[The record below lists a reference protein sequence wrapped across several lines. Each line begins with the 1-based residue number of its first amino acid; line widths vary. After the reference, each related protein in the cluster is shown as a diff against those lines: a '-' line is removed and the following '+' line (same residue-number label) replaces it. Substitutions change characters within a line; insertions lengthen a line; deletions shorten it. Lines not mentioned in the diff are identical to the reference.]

1 MTAPKVTHFENP
13 KIHASIRS
21 IQINGAP
28 WFSARDICLSLGI
41 HLLGKGYANV
51 TAATGKLNDDEK
63 TLCQIE
69 KGVRSEKFV
78 SESGLYKLIMRSDKP
93 LARAFQDWV
102 TRDVLP
108 SIRKDGIY
116 IAGQEK
122 LATGEISDEEFLA
135 QAMIR
140 SQRVIDRLKATVET
154 QADTISRH
162 LSYMTVDEFFALKH
176 IYPASGDNQSLGRR
190 ASTICKNTSREKR
203 TQKRYAPNIQSVVEI
218 GEYPVDVLEQAYD
231 DMVTAGRIP
240 MNIPQI
246 ALQIRA

>member
-1 MTAPKVTHFENP
+1 MTADET
-13 KIHASIRS
+13 SI
-21 IQINGAP
+21 
-28 WFSARDICLSLGI
+28 
-41 HLLGKGYANV
+41 
-51 TAATGKLNDDEK
+51 AATPSPAY
-63 TLCQIE
+63 
-69 KGVRSEKFV
+69 GVR
-78 SESGLYKLIMRSDKP
+78 LIVGNDTLSRRFSVAADP
-93 LARAFQDWV
+93 RV
-102 TRDVLP
+102 TSTTAELV
-108 SIRKDGIY
+108 
-116 IAGQEK
+116 
-122 LATGEISDEEFLA
+122 A
-135 QAMIR
+135 QYAA

>member
-28 WFSARDICLSLGI
+28 WFSVRDICVSLGAYQMSN
-41 HLLGKGYANV
+41 GYANV
-51 TAATGKLNDDEK
+51 TEATRKLNDDE
-63 TLCQIE
+63 TALIRIE
-69 KGVRSEKFV
+69 NGVRNEKFV
-78 SESGLYKLIMRSDKP
+78 SESGLYKIIMRSDKP
-93 LARAFQDWV
+93 VARAFQDWV

-116 IAGQEK
+116 ISGQEK

-190 ASTICKNTSREKR
+190 ASTICKNTGREKR